1 MQHDLLRANGGAD
14 DVVKGSCLLAAPTGC
29 ASFQIK
35 NGATT
40 VHRAFGVPVG
50 YCGPFNKKG
59 KAYARVQA
67 KLKHARLAV
76 LDEYSMIGRMF
87 FGKFDYRASEALGH
101 RSKNMRGH
109 HVSMGGLDV
118 VLAGHS
124 AQARPIGDDPLYK
137 MGTYSG
143 KGLNKPPKGEKDSAA
158 PSCKSLVERGCLLR
172 DEFQDVALLR
182 SVWRIDDGH
191 DGMTEAERSA
201 YRSEADQFLSV
212 TGRIAELEWT
222 QQDHAWLAKRNRN
235 SLLATEDGRREVD
248 QFNDAPL
255 LMDGRRKNAAGEDGA
270 EQFNARELR
279 RLSVRTGRPIAAIG
293 AYHDRPESAR
303 DLKPEQLDE
312 EEFRKFV
319 DDLRVS
325 MFLPRTDDAIF
336 NKLFSM
342 LDCANGWLNAAP
354 WIACWQGRTLLVSD
368 LFTKCIALQPG
379 VATAL
384 NMHLCRC

>member
-118 VLAGHS
+118 VLADILL
-124 AQARPIGDDPLYK
+124 RPDPLEMIRY
-137 MGTYSG
+137 TRW
-143 KGLNKPPKGEKDSAA
+143 EHT
-158 PSCKSLVERGCLLR
+158 R
-172 DEFQDVALLR
+172 
-182 SVWRIDDGH
+182 
-191 DGMTEAERSA
+191 
-201 YRSEADQFLSV
+201 
-212 TGRIAELEWT
+212 
-222 QQDHAWLAKRNRN
+222 
-235 SLLATEDGRREVD
+235 
-248 QFNDAPL
+248 
-255 LMDGRRKNAAGEDGA
+255 
-270 EQFNARELR
+270 AR
-279 RLSVRTGRPIAAIG
+279 A
-293 AYHDRPESAR
+293 
-303 DLKPEQLDE
+303 
-312 EEFRKFV
+312 
-319 DDLRVS
+319 
-325 MFLPRTDDAIF
+325 
-336 NKLFSM
+336 
-342 LDCANGWLNAAP
+342 
-354 WIACWQGRTLLVSD
+354 
-368 LFTKCIALQPG
+368 
-379 VATAL
+379 
-384 NMHLCRC
+384 